1 MKPVSRHRRAYR
13 IFAAGLLAQSL
24 LAGAAVPAHAQQQT
38 APAPSYKIGTIEIS
52 QPWTRAT
59 PKGAAVAGGYLKIT
73 NSGTSADRLVGG
85 TSPIAGRVDMHEMKE
100 VNSVM
105 QMRPLARGL
114 EIKAGETV
122 EFKPGSY
129 HLMFMNLK
137 RPLVQGERIKGTLN
151 FENAGS
157 VEVEFPVGPIA
168 GQAPAA
174 AQGHY
179 GH

>member
-1 MKPVSRHRRAYR
+1 MPV
-13 IFAAGLLAQSL
+13 
-24 LAGAAVPAHAQQQT
+24 HAQDQA
-38 APAPSYKIGTIEIS
+38 APTDSYKAGTIEIS

-73 NSGTSADRLVGG
+73 NTGTSADRLIGG
-85 TSPIAGRVDMHEMKE
+85 TSPVAGRVDIHEMKE
-100 VNSVM
+100 VNGIS
-105 QMRPLARGL
+105 QMRPLSRGL
-114 EIKAGETV
+114 EISPGETV

-137 RPLVQGERIKGTLN
+137 RPLVQGERIKGTLD
-151 FENAGS
+151 FEKAGR
-157 VEVEFPVGPIA
+157 VEVEYLVGPIA

-174 AQGHY
+174 AQGHH